1 MEDASE
7 IKYQAKPTIKRD
19 KLPYLKPGEKEIYV
33 NLFKIKINKPLKL
46 FQYPYSVSPEID
58 AADLRIR
65 NKLFKYAGIG
75 TKKDRKR
82 LKDFYGEC
90 FISGDSLYGMN
101 EVKESKTFNC
111 KLYLDGETEYT
122 ITIQPKAN
130 QRTINQNDLEKD
142 PLTKQFIEILIQDI
156 LRANPNLDFYRGL
169 FVLKNQKK
177 VIDSK
182 NNGSVNFYPGYTT
195 SFMET
200 ESGNY
205 LNVTL
210 KNKILST
217 DTVLDFMEYY
227 EYKKKKNQAQIKKKL
242 IGRSFKVSYAK
253 KNYIID
259 DISFDRDP
267 KSHNF
272 MHDGKTKTLEE
283 YYKEKYKINI
293 KDLTQPLIVVKVVKK
308 KDAQGKDFDLYFV
321 PEMCY
326 LAGLDDEFLKDREF
340 MKNLANYTKLDPKFR
355 ITKTNEFL
363 KLLVETKN
371 KEIKRDG
378 KVIKELSSK
387 EKSELYGIEISALD
401 QLHKAYNM
409 KETEL
414 LAGKK
419 KAITAK
425 DKIFDVISKKDM
437 SHWICL
443 YRKSNYNDAEK
454 LYNTLDKAS
463 QGYDLSIAEP
473 EWVEMGDNDNE
484 EEWAHTAND
493 YMKEVSEKDKNAK
506 KYSFALFLLDRNDRI
521 YSTLKYYSLCEHG
534 YISQVVKAS
543 SLHKNALSVC
553 SKILL
558 QINAKLSGVS
568 YIAKFDK
575 NIKERN
581 LMIIG
586 VDSSHIRGKRT
597 GVAMVATINPS
608 FTNFYN
614 KEQIILEEKKES
626 FLISISSFIEEAI
639 QKYNEI
645 NKTYPKGIIIYRQGV
660 SFQQKEFLKNEVI
673 NIQKVCD
680 KNKLLY
686 EYILV
691 NTKTTYKFFEK
702 DKGGYKNPDGGLLV
716 LSGVTNRDL
725 FEFYIQPQQ
734 VTGGSATPSCFTV
747 AYGNMDFPEIIPKL
761 TFDFCHLYSN
771 WQGTV
776 RVPHVLKLAE
786 KLSKMTAKYT
796 EAELHKNLSINQA
809 YL

>member
-1 MEDASE
+1 METAPKIE
-7 IKYQAKPTIKRD
+7 YQKKPTLAKD
-19 KLPYLKPGEKEIYV
+19 KLTYLKTGEKDIYV
-33 NLFKIKINKPLKL
+33 NLFKINIKKPLKL

-65 NKLFKYAGIG
+65 NKLFRYAGIG
-75 TKKDRKR
+75 EKKDRKR

-101 EVKESKTFNC
+101 EVKEAKTFNC
-111 KLYLDGETEYT
+111 KLYLNGLTEYT
-122 ITIQPKAN
+122 IKIQPKAN
-130 QRTINQNDLEKD
+130 ERTINQQDIEKD

-177 VIDSK
+177 VLESK
-182 NNGSVNFYPGYTT
+182 NGSVNFYPGYTT

-217 DTVLDFMEYY
+217 DTVLDYMEYFKY
-227 EYKKKKNQAQIKKKL
+227 QDKKNQQKIKNDL
-242 IGRSFKVSYAK
+242 VGRSFKVKYAK

-267 KSHNF
+267 KNEIF
-272 MHDGKTKTLEE
+272 MFNGKSTKLED
-283 YYKEKYKINI
+283 YYNEKYKIKIHN
-293 KDLTQPLIVVKVVKK
+293 TNQPLLIVKRKNSE
-308 KDAQGKDFDLYFV
+308 GKDITLYFV
-321 PEMCY
+321 PELCY
-326 LAGLDDEFLKDREF
+326 LAGLDDEFIKDRDF
-340 MKNLANYTKLDPKFR
+340 MKQLADYTKLNPKDR
-355 ITKTNEFL
+355 INKTNEFL
-363 KLLVETKN
+363 NLLKETK
-371 KEIKRDG
+371 KIEG
-378 KVIKELSSK
+378 KLSSK
-387 EKSELYGIEISALD
+387 EKSELYGIEITALD

-409 KETEL
+409 KDTIL
-414 LAGKK
+414 LANNKK
-419 KAITAK
+419 EISSK
-425 DKIFDVISKKDM
+425 DKVFDVISKKDM
-437 SHWICL
+437 TKWICL
-443 YRKSNYNDAEK
+443 YRKSNFNDADS
-454 LYNTLDKAS
+454 LYKNLNKAS
-463 QGYDLSIAEP
+463 HGYKLVISEP
-473 EWVEMGDNDNE
+473 EWVEMDDYDNADTWVN
-484 EEWAHTAND
+484 TASD
-493 YMKEVSEKDKNAK
+493 YMKNKE
-506 KYSFALFLLDRNDRI
+506 YSFALFLLDKNDRI
-521 YSTLKYYSLCEHG
+521 YKNIKIYSLCRDG
-534 YISQVVKAS
+534 YVSQVVKAS
-543 SLHKNALSVC
+543 SLRKNPLSVC

-575 NIKERN
+575 SIKDLK

-586 VDSSHIRGKRT
+586 VDSSHIKGQRT
-597 GVAMVATINPS
+597 GVAMVATINTS

-614 KEQIILEEKKES
+614 KEEIIKEEKKER
-626 FLISISSFIEEAI
+626 FLFAISSFIEEALG
-639 QKYNEI
+639 KYSGL
-645 NKTYPKGIIIYRQGV
+645 NKQLPGGIIIYRQGV
-660 SFQQKEFLKNEVI
+660 SFQQKEFLDNEVI

-680 KNKLLY
+680 KNKIPY

-702 DKGGYKNPDGGLLV
+702 NKNEYKNPEGGLLV
-716 LSGVTNRDL
+716 INGVTNRNL

-747 AYGNMDFPEIIPKL
+747 AYGNMNYPEIIPKL
-761 TFDFCHLYSN
+761 TFDLCHLYSN
-771 WQGTV
+771 WQGTI
-776 RVPHVLKLAE
+776 RVPHVLKSAE

-796 EAELHKNLSINQA
+796 VEELNKELSVGQA

>member
-177 VIDSK
+177 VIYSE

-217 DTVLDFMEYY
+217 DTVLEFMEYY
-227 EYKKKKNQAQIKKKL
+227 DYTNNQAQVKKKL

-293 KDLTQPLIVVKVVKK
+293 KDLTQPLIVVKK

-543 SLHKNALSVC
+543 SLYTKNALSVC

-575 NIKERN
+575 NIKDRN

>member
-111 KLYLDGETEYT
+111 KLYLGGETEYT

-293 KDLTQPLIVVKVVKK
+293 KDLTQPLIVVKK

-454 LYNTLDKAS
+454 LYNTLDQAS
-463 QGYDLSIAEP
+463 QGYGLSIAEP

-484 EEWAHTAND
+484 EEWAQTAND
-493 YMKEVSEKDKNAK
+493 YMKKISEKDKNVK

-543 SLHKNALSVC
+543 SLYTKNALSVC

-575 NIKERN
+575 NIKDRN

>member
-1 MEDASE
+1 METAPKIS
-7 IKYQAKPTIKRD
+7 YQKKPTLAKD
-19 KLPYLKPGEKEIYV
+19 KLTYLKTGEKDIYV
-33 NLFKIKINKPLKL
+33 NLFKINIKKPLKL

-65 NKLFKYAGIG
+65 NKLFRYAGIG
-75 TKKDRKR
+75 EKKDRKR

-101 EVKESKTFNC
+101 EVKEAKTFNC
-111 KLYLDGETEYT
+111 KLYLNGLTEYT
-122 ITIQPKAN
+122 IKIQPKAN
-130 QRTINQNDLEKD
+130 ERTINQQDIEKD

-177 VIDSK
+177 VLESK
-182 NNGSVNFYPGYTT
+182 NGSVNFYPGYTT

-217 DTVLDFMEYY
+217 DTVLDYMEYFKY
-227 EYKKKKNQAQIKKKL
+227 QDKKNQQKIKNDL
-242 IGRSFKVSYAK
+242 VGRSFKVNYAK

-267 KSHNF
+267 KNEIF
-272 MHDGKTKTLEE
+272 MFNGKSTKLED
-283 YYKEKYKINI
+283 YYNEKYKIKIHN
-293 KDLTQPLIVVKVVKK
+293 TNQPLLIVKRKNSE
-308 KDAQGKDFDLYFV
+308 GKDITLYFV
-321 PEMCY
+321 PELCY
-326 LAGLDDEFLKDREF
+326 LAGLDDEFIKDRDF
-340 MKNLANYTKLDPKFR
+340 MKQLADYTKLNPKDR
-355 ITKTNEFL
+355 INKTNEFL
-363 KLLVETKN
+363 NLLKETK
-371 KEIKRDG
+371 KIEG
-378 KVIKELSSK
+378 KLSSK
-387 EKSELYGIEISALD
+387 EKSELYGIEITALD

-409 KETEL
+409 KDTIL
-414 LAGKK
+414 LANNKK
-419 KAITAK
+419 EISSK
-425 DKIFDVISKKDM
+425 DKVFDVISKKDM
-437 SHWICL
+437 TKWICL
-443 YRKSNYNDAEK
+443 YRKSNFNDADS
-454 LYNTLDKAS
+454 LYKNLNKAS
-463 QGYDLSIAEP
+463 HGYKLVISEP
-473 EWVEMGDNDNE
+473 EWVEMDDYDNADTWVN
-484 EEWAHTAND
+484 TASD
-493 YMKEVSEKDKNAK
+493 YMKNKE
-506 KYSFALFLLDRNDRI
+506 YSFALFLLDKNDRI
-521 YSTLKYYSLCEHG
+521 YKNIKIYSLCRDG
-534 YISQVVKAS
+534 YVSQVVKAS
-543 SLHKNALSVC
+543 SLRKNPLSVC

-575 NIKERN
+575 SIKDLK

-586 VDSSHIRGKRT
+586 VDSSHIKGQRT
-597 GVAMVATINPS
+597 GVAMVATINTS

-614 KEQIILEEKKES
+614 KEEIIKEEKKER
-626 FLISISSFIEEAI
+626 FLFAISSFIEEALG
-639 QKYNEI
+639 KYSGL
-645 NKTYPKGIIIYRQGV
+645 NKQLPGGIIIYRQGV
-660 SFQQKEFLKNEVI
+660 SFQQKEFLDNEVI

-680 KNKLLY
+680 KNKIPY

-702 DKGGYKNPDGGLLV
+702 NKNEYKNPEGGLLV
-716 LSGVTNRDL
+716 INGVTNRNL

-747 AYGNMDFPEIIPKL
+747 AYGNMNYPEIIPKL
-761 TFDFCHLYSN
+761 TFDLCHLYSN
-771 WQGTV
+771 WQGTI
-776 RVPHVLKLAE
+776 RVPHVLKSAE

-796 EAELHKNLSINQA
+796 VEELNKELSVGQA

>member
-1 MEDASE
+1 
-7 IKYQAKPTIKRD
+7 
-19 KLPYLKPGEKEIYV
+19 
-33 NLFKIKINKPLKL
+33 
-46 FQYPYSVSPEID
+46 
-58 AADLRIR
+58 
-65 NKLFKYAGIG
+65 
-75 TKKDRKR
+75 
-82 LKDFYGEC
+82 
-90 FISGDSLYGMN
+90 
-101 EVKESKTFNC
+101 
-111 KLYLDGETEYT
+111 
-122 ITIQPKAN
+122 
-130 QRTINQNDLEKD
+130 
-142 PLTKQFIEILIQDI
+142 
-156 LRANPNLDFYRGL
+156 
-169 FVLKNQKK
+169 
-177 VIDSK
+177 
-182 NNGSVNFYPGYTT
+182 
-195 SFMET
+195 
-200 ESGNY
+200 
-205 LNVTL
+205 
-210 KNKILST
+210 
-217 DTVLDFMEYY
+217 
-227 EYKKKKNQAQIKKKL
+227 
-242 IGRSFKVSYAK
+242 
-253 KNYIID
+253 
-259 DISFDRDP
+259 
-267 KSHNF
+267 

-293 KDLTQPLIVVKVVKK
+293 KDLTQPLIVVKK

-414 LAGKK
+414 LDGKK
-419 KAITAK
+419 KAITNK
-425 DKIFDVISKKDM
+425 RFDVISKKDM

-443 YRKSNYNDAEK
+443 YRTSNYNDAEK
-454 LYNTLDKAS
+454 LYNALDDAS
-463 QGYDLSIAEP
+463 HGYGLSIAEP

-484 EEWAHTAND
+484 EEWAQTAND
-493 YMKEVSEKDKNAK
+493 YMKKISEKDKNVK

-543 SLHKNALSVC
+543 SLYTKNALSVC

>member
-1 MEDASE
+1 MEDAPE

-111 KLYLDGETEYT
+111 KLYLGGETEYT

-130 QRTINQNDLEKD
+130 QRNINQNDLEKD

-217 DTVLDFMEYY
+217 DTVLDFMEDY

-293 KDLTQPLIVVKVVKK
+293 KDLTQPLIVVKK

-326 LAGLDDEFLKDREF
+326 LAGLDDEFLKDRDF

-409 KETEL
+409 KDTEL

-419 KAITAK
+419 QAITAK

-454 LYNTLDKAS
+454 LYNTLDQAS
-463 QGYDLSIAEP
+463 QGYGLSIAEP

-484 EEWAHTAND
+484 EEWAQTAND
-493 YMKEVSEKDKNAK
+493 YMKKISEKDKNVK

-575 NIKERN
+575 NIKDRN

-796 EAELHKNLSINQA
+796 NAELHKNLSINQA

>member
-1 MEDASE
+1 MEDAPE

-293 KDLTQPLIVVKVVKK
+293 KDLTQPLILVKK

-414 LAGKK
+414 LAGNK

-454 LYNTLDKAS
+454 LYNTLYKAS

-484 EEWAHTAND
+484 EEWAQTAND
-493 YMKEVSEKDKNAK
+493 YMKKISEKDKNVK

>member
-217 DTVLDFMEYY
+217 DTVLEFMEYY
-227 EYKKKKNQAQIKKKL
+227 DYTNNQAQVKKKL

-293 KDLTQPLIVVKVVKK
+293 KDLTQPLIVVKK

-409 KETEL
+409 KDTEL

-419 KAITAK
+419 ETITAK
-425 DKIFDVISKKDM
+425 NKRFDVISKKDM

-443 YRKSNYNDAEK
+443 YRQSNYNDAEK
-454 LYNTLDKAS
+454 LYNTLDDAS
-463 QGYDLSIAEP
+463 HDYGLSIAEP
-473 EWVEMGDNDNE
+473 EWVEMGDNDDE
-484 EEWAHTAND
+484 EEWAQTAND
-493 YMKEVSEKDKNAK
+493 YMKKISEKDKNVK
-506 KYSFALFLLDRNDRI
+506 KYSFALFLLDRNDII

-575 NIKERN
+575 NIKDRN

>member
-217 DTVLDFMEYY
+217 DTVLDFMEDYDY
-227 EYKKKKNQAQIKKKL
+227 TNNQAQVKKKL

-293 KDLTQPLIVVKVVKK
+293 KDLTQPLIVVKK

-419 KAITAK
+419 KAITTK

-454 LYNTLDKAS
+454 LYNALDDAS
-463 QGYDLSIAEP
+463 HGYGLSIAEP

-484 EEWAHTAND
+484 EEWAQTAND
-493 YMKEVSEKDKNAK
+493 YMKKISEKDKNVK

-543 SLHKNALSVC
+543 SLYTKNALSVC

>member
-111 KLYLDGETEYT
+111 KLYLGGETEYT

-293 KDLTQPLIVVKVVKK
+293 KDLTQPLIVVKK

-409 KETEL
+409 KDTEL

-419 KAITAK
+419 QAITAK

-454 LYNTLDKAS
+454 LYNTLDQAS
-463 QGYDLSIAEP
+463 QGYGLSIAEP

-484 EEWAHTAND
+484 EEWAQTAND
-493 YMKEVSEKDKNAK
+493 YMKKISEKDKNVK

-796 EAELHKNLSINQA
+796 NAELHKNLSINQA

>member
-1 MEDASE
+1 MEDAPE

-111 KLYLDGETEYT
+111 KLYLGGETEYT

-293 KDLTQPLIVVKVVKK
+293 KDLTQPLIVVKK

-463 QGYDLSIAEP
+463 QGYGLSIAEP

-484 EEWAHTAND
+484 EEWAQTAND
-493 YMKEVSEKDKNAK
+493 YMKKISEKDKNVK

>member
-1 MEDASE
+1 METVPKIE
-7 IKYQAKPTIKRD
+7 YQKKPTLAKD
-19 KLPYLKPGEKEIYV
+19 KLTYLKTGEKDIYV
-33 NLFKIKINKPLKL
+33 NLFKINIKKPLKL

-65 NKLFKYAGIG
+65 NKLFRYAGIG
-75 TKKDRKR
+75 EKKDRKR

-101 EVKESKTFNC
+101 EVKEAKTFNC
-111 KLYLDGETEYT
+111 KLYLNGLTEYT
-122 ITIQPKAN
+122 IKIQPKAN
-130 QRTINQNDLEKD
+130 ERTINQQDIEKD

-177 VIDSK
+177 VLESK
-182 NNGSVNFYPGYTT
+182 NGSVNFYPGYTT

-217 DTVLDFMEYY
+217 DTVLDYMEYFKY
-227 EYKKKKNQAQIKKKL
+227 QDKKNQQKIKNDL
-242 IGRSFKVSYAK
+242 VGRSFKVNYAK

-267 KSHNF
+267 KNEIF
-272 MHDGKTKTLEE
+272 MFNGKSTKLED
-283 YYKEKYKINI
+283 YYNEKYKIKIHN
-293 KDLTQPLIVVKVVKK
+293 TNQPLLIVKRKNSE
-308 KDAQGKDFDLYFV
+308 GKDITLYFV
-321 PEMCY
+321 PELCY
-326 LAGLDDEFLKDREF
+326 LAGLDDEFIKDRDF
-340 MKNLANYTKLDPKFR
+340 MKQLADYTKLNPKDR
-355 ITKTNEFL
+355 INKTNEFL
-363 KLLVETKN
+363 NLLKETK
-371 KEIKRDG
+371 KIEG
-378 KVIKELSSK
+378 KLSSK
-387 EKSELYGIEISALD
+387 EKSELYGIEITALD

-409 KETEL
+409 KDTIL
-414 LAGKK
+414 LANNKK
-419 KAITAK
+419 EISSK
-425 DKIFDVISKKDM
+425 DKVFDVISKKDM
-437 SHWICL
+437 TKWICL
-443 YRKSNYNDAEK
+443 YRKSNFNDADN
-454 LYNTLDKAS
+454 LYKNLNKAS
-463 QGYDLSIAEP
+463 HGYKLVISEP
-473 EWVEMGDNDNE
+473 EWVEMDDYDNTDAWVN
-484 EEWAHTAND
+484 TASD
-493 YMKEVSEKDKNAK
+493 YMKNKE
-506 KYSFALFLLDRNDRI
+506 YSFALFLLDKNDRI
-521 YSTLKYYSLCEHG
+521 YKNIKIYSLCRDG
-534 YISQVVKAS
+534 YVSQVVKAS
-543 SLHKNALSVC
+543 SLRKNPLSVC

-575 NIKERN
+575 SIKDLK

-586 VDSSHIRGKRT
+586 VDSSHIKGQRT
-597 GVAMVATINPS
+597 GVAMVATINTS

-614 KEQIILEEKKES
+614 KEEIIKEEKKER
-626 FLISISSFIEEAI
+626 FLFAISSFIEEALG
-639 QKYNEI
+639 KYSGL
-645 NKTYPKGIIIYRQGV
+645 NKQLPGGIIIYRQGV
-660 SFQQKEFLKNEVI
+660 SFQQKEFLDNEVI

-680 KNKLLY
+680 KNKIPY

-702 DKGGYKNPDGGLLV
+702 NKNEYKNPEGGLLV
-716 LSGVTNRDL
+716 INGVTNRNL

-747 AYGNMDFPEIIPKL
+747 AYGNMNYPEIIPKL
-761 TFDFCHLYSN
+761 TFDLCHLYSN
-771 WQGTV
+771 WQGTI
-776 RVPHVLKLAE
+776 RVPHVLKSAE

-796 EAELHKNLSINQA
+796 VEELNKELSVGQA